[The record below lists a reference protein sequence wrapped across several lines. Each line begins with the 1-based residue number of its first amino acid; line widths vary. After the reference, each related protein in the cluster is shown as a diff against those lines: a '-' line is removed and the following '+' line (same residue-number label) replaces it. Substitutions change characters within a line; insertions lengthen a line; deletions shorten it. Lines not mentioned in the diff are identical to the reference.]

1 MRNLFK
7 FISRYYFFFLFL
19 ALQTIAMLMVANS
32 HQYQR
37 AVMLRSANQVTSFFY
52 RVQTNVHEYFA
63 LRRLNKDLAQQNNLL
78 LHQTPFSFLKTDQQE
93 FLVGDTLYQR
103 RYLYV
108 NARVINNS
116 VNRRNNFLTL
126 DKGRRH
132 GIIPDMGIITS
143 RGVIGIVN
151 NVSENFST
159 VISLLHADVNI
170 SVRMKKNDHLGTLQ
184 WDGENYREATVL
196 YIPTHVELNVGDTI
210 VSSGF
215 STIFPPD
222 VLIGTISDYIIHPGE
237 NFSTVKVALAQD
249 FNSISY
255 VHAVKNLFREEQDT
269 LESMTVS
276 GMQN

>member
-37 AVMLRSANQVTSFFY
+37 AVMLRSANQVTSFFH

-63 LRRLNKDLAQQNNLL
+63 LRRLNKDLALQNNML

-116 VNRRNNFLTL
+116 VTRRNNFLTL

-132 GIIPDMGIITS
+132 GIHPDMGIITA

-151 NVSENFST
+151 NVSENFAT

-170 SVRMKKNDHLGTLQ
+170 SVRMKKNGHLGTLQ
-184 WDGENYREATVL
+184 WDGEDYRQATVL

-222 VLIGTISDYIIHPGE
+222 VLIGTISNYIIHPGE
-237 NFSTVKVALAQD
+237 NFSTVQVTLAQD
-249 FNSISY
+249 FNNLSY
-255 VHAVKNLFREEQDT
+255 VHAVKNLFREELDS
-269 LESMTVS
+269 LESMTIS
-276 GMQN
+276 GLNN